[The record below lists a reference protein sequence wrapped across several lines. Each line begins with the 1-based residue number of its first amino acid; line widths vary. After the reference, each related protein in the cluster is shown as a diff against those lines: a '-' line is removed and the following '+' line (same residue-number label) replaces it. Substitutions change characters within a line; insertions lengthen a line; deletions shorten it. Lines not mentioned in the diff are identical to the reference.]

1 MDRNHFRIRVAG
13 KTDLPLVLQFIKK
26 LAHYERLSHEVT
38 ATEEVLR
45 ENLFG
50 GRSVA
55 EVILAEHQQVTV
67 GFALYFHNFSTFLG
81 RAGIYIED
89 LYVDEPYRGNGFGR
103 ALFLYIA
110 GLAKERGCG
119 RMEWS
124 VLDWNRPAIQF
135 YESLGAKPMSD
146 WTAYRLAGEALQ
158 KLTEVSASPGPWG
171 DSKRQD

>member
-1 MDRNHFRIRVAG
+1 MMDKNDLRIRVAG
-13 KTDLPLVLQFIKK
+13 KEDLPLILQFIRK

-45 ENLFG
+45 ENLFE

-55 EVILAEHQQVTV
+55 EVLLAEHQEVNV

-89 LYVDEPYRGNGFGR
+89 LYVDEPYRGQGFGR
-103 ALFLYIA
+103 ALFLYIV

-119 RMEWS
+119 RIEWS
-124 VLDWNRPAIQF
+124 VLHWNRPAIQF
-135 YESLGAKPMSD
+135 YESLGGKPMND
-146 WTAYRLAGEALQ
+146 WTTYRLTGEALQ
-158 KLTEVSASPGPWG
+158 KLQEALISP
-171 DSKRQD
+171 